1 MVSLEKGCYI
11 GQELTARTAHTGVIR
26 RRILPFKCEKAV
38 KGNVIVRSAYMIVE
52 VISCGNRHGLALMV
66 LSAFGQP
73 LKVDGSPIVVYKPSW
88 MPDSALIPKER

>member
-38 KGNVIVRSAYMIVE
+38 KGTVMLEDKKVGE
-52 VISCGNRHGLALMV
+52 VISCGNGHGLALMV